1 MEIVHPYIDH
11 EVTDEHIIREFTENV
26 DPRELMWHRDD
37 EERFFVSLHETDWK
51 FQLENK
57 LPINIT
63 EATRIPRHEWHRL
76 IKGTGNLKVKIYK
89 KPENNETV

>member
-1 MEIVHPYIDH
+1 MVEIHPYIDH
-11 EVTDEHIIREFTENV
+11 EITDEYIIREFTDNI

-37 EERFFVSLHETDWK
+37 EDRLFVALHETDWK
-51 FQLENK
+51 FQLENQ

-63 EATRIPRHEWHRL
+63 KPTRIPKHEWHRV

-89 KPENNETV
+89 K